1 MISCEMTQTQKQV
14 RDLVHYFAEH
24 EMRPISMLADK
35 EERVPDDWLAKVNR
49 MGITLSMPGSG
60 TTAGAK
66 KGKNEDVDPEVR
78 RQTNRLSVIA
88 AEEMG
93 WGDPAIALT
102 LPGPGLGGPPVQASG
117 TPEQRERFLSIFTKD
132 EPRWGAYALTE
143 PGAGSD
149 VAGIRTSAKKVD
161 GGYVLNGQ
169 KIFITNGGRA
179 SWVVVFATV
188 DPSLGRAGHRAFVV
202 EKGTAGFS
210 CTPHR
215 AQDGHARV
223 GDGGARVRGLLC
235 SGREPARRRGVLRRT
250 RQRQVWLPR
259 RYGDVRHDAAGGGG
273 HGGRYCASGLR
284 VHAGLRPARVPK
296 IRPLLPDGL

>member
-1 MISCEMTQTQKQV
+1 M
-14 RDLVHYFAEH
+14 
-24 EMRPISMLADK
+24 
-35 EERVPDDWLAKVNR
+35 
-49 MGITLSMPGSG
+49 
-60 TTAGAK
+60 
-66 KGKNEDVDPEVR
+66 
-78 RQTNRLSVIA
+78 
-88 AEEMG
+88 
-93 WGDPAIALT
+93 
-102 LPGPGLGGPPVQASG
+102 QASG

-210 CTPHR
+210 CSRIAHKMGMR
-215 AQDGHARV
+215 ASETAELVFEDCFV
-223 GDGGARVRGLLC
+223 PDENLLGGEEYYAERA
-235 SGREPARRRGVLRRT
+235 S
-250 RQRQVWLPR
+250 RQVWLPR
-259 RYGDVRHDAAGGGG
+259 RYGDVRHDAADGGG
-273 HGGRYCASGLR
+273 HGGRYRARGLR